1 MRERITNWLLF
12 MLLVEGVL
20 FLTFLLGLAVFR
32 LFVR

>member
-20 FLTFLLGLAVFR
+20 FLTLLLGLAVFR